1 MGQKKLNLLDSTML
15 VMGSMIGSGIFI
27 VSAGMGRDLG
37 NPENLLLAWVVT
49 GILTL
54 FAALSYAELGAM
66 MPKAGG
72 QYVYLKEAYGKLYG
86 FLYGWTLFTVIQTGT
101 IAAVAVA
108 FARFTGVLLPWFSED
123 NLLLGDKEFGIST
136 VQLLGIV
143 VVWLLTFSNFRAV
156 KQGALVQNV
165 FTLSK
170 IGALIF
176 VILAGVFFILNN
188 PSGIYSFEVSRIWK
202 VIDAN
207 NLVQNLSFGV
217 FAAALVGSIFS
228 SDAWNNITFTSGE
241 IDNPQKNLPKA
252 LLLGTGGVTILYLF
266 CNWVFINAIPFEG
279 IQNAPSDRVGTLLM
293 KTVFGN
299 VGQMLM
305 ALLIMVSTFGC
316 INGLT
321 LSGSRVYYAMSKDG
335 LFFKAAQQLN
345 KNEAPQKALIFQ
357 AIWTSLLTLSGSYGD
372 LLDYVVF
379 AVLLFYILTVFALF
393 LFRFK
398 KPTEERP
405 YKVWGYPFV
414 PAIYILLAS
423 AICISLLIYK
433 PNYTYPGLGIVL
445 LGVPVYYWFARKS
458 I

>member
-37 NPENLLLAWVVT
+37 NPENLMLAWIVT

-123 NLLLGDKEFGIST
+123 NLLLGNKGFGIST

-170 IGALIF
+170 IGALLF
-176 VILAGVFFILNN
+176 VIIAGIVFIINN
-188 PSGIYSFEVSRIWK
+188 PSGIYSFELTRIWK
-202 VIDAN
+202 VTDAN
-207 NLVQNLSFGV
+207 NLVQTLSFGV

-252 LLLGTGGVTILYLF
+252 LLLGTGGVTLLYLF
-266 CNWVFINAIPFEG
+266 CNWVFINAIPFES

-357 AIWTSLLTLSGSYGD
+357 AIWTSILTLSGSYGD

-423 AICISLLIYK
+423 AICISLLVYK

-445 LGVPVYYWFARKS
+445 LGVPVYYWFARQS